1 MPALIQVEYIYVTA
15 TKVLQRPNIC
25 YILNSMGFQGI
36 QHPIKTWQSGSG
48 HGGHGHGGH
57 MDMVDTDMV
66 DMVHMPRAL
75 GLVTSSF
82 LLFPCTFYYY
92 NAEQSF
98 FSYDSNDEFAQF
110 TWSSLEMSRTKSGLN
125 IIA

>member
-36 QHPIKTWQSGSG
+36 QHPIKTWQSGRG

-66 DMVHMPRAL
+66 DMVDMPRAL
-75 GLVTSSF
+75 GLVISYF
-82 LLFPCTFYYY
+82 LLFTITMQ
-92 NAEQSF
+92 NRVSF
-98 FSYDSNDEFAQF
+98 HMIPMTNSH
-110 TWSSLEMSRTKSGLN
+110 SLLGLV
-125 IIA
+125 